1 MLVQYYLVL
10 VAGVFCVAFGLYEKL
25 IDSFLHFFK
34 NIKKNTTFLL
44 PIILGALVS
53 IFLFSNFLQTAF
65 NNFYAITSYAFIGL
79 ILGSVPIVF
88 KQAKVSKITF
98 SHIMCLVLSFV
109 FSIYL
114 IVLEKNAIYSLSSFS
129 NSYLILAGVLMSAGI
144 VIPGVSK
151 TVILMMLGIYSS
163 YLSAISTLNFSILLP
178 LCVGLILGGVI
189 FIFIINFL
197 FSHFKS
203 YTYFLILGF
212 VLGSVLVI
220 FPGFSLSFENMLGIL
235 VAGLCFFLT
244 YKLGK
249 FEK

>member
-1 MLVQYYLVL
+1 MQFYLVL

-34 NIKKNTTFLL
+34 NIKKNATFLF

-65 NNFYAITSYAFIGL
+65 NNFYTITSYAFIGL
-79 ILGSVPIVF
+79 ILGSLPIVF
-88 KQAKVSKITF
+88 KQAEVSKITF
-98 SHIMCLVLSFV
+98 THIICLILSFV

-114 IVLEKNAIYSLSSFS
+114 IVLEKNTIYSLSSFS
-129 NSYLILAGVLMSAGI
+129 NSYLILAGFLMSAGI

-178 LCVGLILGGVI
+178 LGIGLILGSVI
-189 FIFIINFL
+189 FMFLINYL

-220 FPGFSLSFENMLGIL
+220 FPGFTLSFENILGIL
-235 VAGLCFFLT
+235 LAGLCFFLT

-249 FEK
+249 LEK

>member
-1 MLVQYYLVL
+1 ML

-34 NIKKNTTFLL
+34 NTKKNTTFLL

-53 IFLFSNFLQTAF
+53 IFLFSNFLQAAF

-79 ILGSVPIVF
+79 ILGSLPVVF
-88 KQAKVSKITF
+88 KQANVSKITF
-98 SHIMCLVLSFV
+98 SHIMCLILSFV

-114 IVLEKNAIYSLSSFS
+114 IVLEKNTIYSLSYFS
-129 NSYLILAGVLMSAGI
+129 NSYLILAGFLMSAGI

-178 LCVGLILGGVI
+178 LGIGLILGSVI
-189 FIFIINFL
+189 FMFLINFL

-203 YTYFLILGF
+203 YTYFLISGF
-212 VLGSVLVI
+212 VLSSVFVI
-220 FPGFSLSFENMLGIL
+220 FPGFSLSFESFLGIL
-235 VAGLCFFLT
+235 LAGLCFFLA
-244 YKLGK
+244 YRLGE